1 MKSTE
6 NNPKFRSE
14 IIRSDSLYLKEFEA
28 KEKTDRRGGRLFSG
42 TRIKAF
48 AIPFLYG
55 MLEHAPRAIVMLP
68 IHFSIFILR
77 LLYWW
82 PKNPI
87 RLSCEYICILAE
99 RKGYTHDPR
108 HIYNKFL
115 SNAVEATKTLANLY
129 HNGIDAAADQ
139 IQFTASDTRMMND
152 LIEEYGGAIIAVPH
166 NFGSLLSALKMN
178 REFPFI
184 LITKNSSTIE
194 RTKIAIDVFER
205 METTIL
211 MVRGGNP
218 FLLSRSL
225 FSILKSGKSVAA
237 TLDSMDSSANRI
249 EVQMFGRQIG
259 FSPWAAKI
267 SVRMGVPVIPT
278 YASSRDDQIVAIFGK
293 PLFADNVEKSIQ
305 HYVSFF
311 DENILK
317 DPASWGFLGDKS
329 WRRVLRDA
337 SRNIE

>member
-1 MKSTE
+1 MKSTD
-6 NNPKFRSE
+6 NNPKYRSE
-14 IIRSDSLYLKEFEA
+14 ILRSDALYLKEFEA
-28 KEKTDRRGGRLFSG
+28 TEKIDRRGGRLFSG

-48 AIPFLYG
+48 AIPFLYR

-68 IHFSIFILR
+68 IYVVIFILR
-77 LLYWW
+77 LFYWW
-82 PKNPI
+82 PQNPI
-87 RLSCEYICILAE
+87 RLSCEYICVLAKK
-99 RKGYTHDPR
+99 RGYAHDPR
-108 HIYNKFL
+108 QIYNKFL
-115 SNAVEATKTLANLY
+115 SNALQATKTLANLY
-129 HNGIDAAADQ
+129 HNGIESAADH
-139 IQFTASDTRMMND
+139 IQFTADDTRMMND

-205 METTIL
+205 MQTSIL

-218 FLLSRSL
+218 FQLSRSL

-237 TLDSMDSSANRI
+237 TLDSLDTSANRV
-249 EVQMFGRQIG
+249 EVQMFGEAMG

-267 SVRMGVPVIPT
+267 AVRMGVPVIPT
-278 YASSRDDQIVAIFGK
+278 YASSRNDQIVAIFGK
-293 PLFADNVEKSIQ
+293 PLLADNVEESIQ

-329 WRRVLRDA
+329 WRRVLREA
-337 SRNIE
+337 SQSIE

>member
-1 MKSTE
+1 MESTD
-6 NNPKFRSE
+6 NNPKYRSE
-14 IIRSDSLYLKEFEA
+14 MICSDSLYLQEFEA
-28 KEKTDRRGGRLFSG
+28 KEKIDRRGGRFFSG
-42 TRIKAF
+42 TRIKSF
-48 AIPFLYG
+48 TVPLLYR
-55 MLEHAPRAIVMLP
+55 MLEHAPRPIVMLP
-68 IHFSIFILR
+68 IRLSIFILR

-82 PKNPI
+82 PQNPI
-87 RLSCEYICILAE
+87 SLSCEYICILAKK
-99 RKGYTHDPR
+99 KGYAHDPR

-115 SNAVEATKTLANLY
+115 SNALEATKTLANLY
-129 HNGIDAAADQ
+129 HDGIESAADH
-139 IQFTASDTRMMND
+139 IQCTVDDTRMMNK
-152 LIEEYGGAIIAVPH
+152 LIGEYGGAIIAVPH

-218 FLLSRSL
+218 FQLSRTL

-237 TLDSMDSSANRI
+237 TLDSLDTSSNRI
-249 EVQMFGRQIG
+249 EVQMFGEAMG

-267 SVRMGVPVIPT
+267 AVRMRVPVIPT
-278 YASSRDDQIVAIFGK
+278 YFSSCNDQIVVNFGK
-293 PLFADNVEKSIQ
+293 PLLAESVEESIQ

-311 DENILK
+311 EENILK
-317 DPASWGFLGDKS
+317 DPASWGFLGDKK
-329 WRRVLRDA
+329 WRRTLREA
-337 SRNIE
+337 SRNI

>member
-1 MKSTE
+1 MKSTD
-6 NNPKFRSE
+6 NNPKYRSE
-14 IIRSDSLYLKEFEA
+14 MLRSDALYLKEFEA
-28 KEKTDRRGGRLFSG
+28 TEKINKGKQRLFSG

-48 AIPFLYG
+48 AIPLLYG

-68 IHFSIFILR
+68 IRFAIFVLR
-77 LLYWW
+77 LSYWW

-87 RLSCEYICILAE
+87 RLSCEYICILAKK
-99 RKGYTHDPR
+99 KGYTHDPR
-108 HIYNKFL
+108 QIYNKFL
-115 SNAVEATKTLANLY
+115 SNALEATRTLANLY
-129 HNGIDAAADQ
+129 HNGIESAAEH
-139 IQFTASDTRMMND
+139 IQFSASDTRMMND
-152 LIEEYGGAIIAVPH
+152 LIEKYGGAVIAVPH

-218 FLLSRSL
+218 FQLSRTL

-237 TLDSMDSSANRI
+237 TLDSLDSSANRI
-249 EVQMFGRQIG
+249 EVQMFGEAIG

-267 SVRMGVPVIPT
+267 AVRMGVPVIPT
-278 YASSRDDQIVAIFGK
+278 YAGSRDDQIMVIFGK
-293 PLFADNVEKSIQ
+293 PLLADNVEESIQ
-305 HYVSFF
+305 HYVRFF

-317 DPASWGFLGDKS
+317 DPASWGFLGDKN

>member
-1 MKSTE
+1 MKSTD
-6 NNPKFRSE
+6 KDSQVRSE
-14 IIRSDSLYLKEFEA
+14 ILRSDSLYLKEFEA
-28 KEKTDRRGGRLFSG
+28 TEKINKRRDRLFSG
-42 TRIKAF
+42 TRIKSF
-48 AIPFLYG
+48 AVPLLYR
-55 MLEHAPRAIVMLP
+55 MLEHAPQAIVMLP
-68 IHFSIFILR
+68 IVVSIFILR

-87 RLSCEYICILAE
+87 RLSCEYICMLAKK
-99 RKGYTHDPR
+99 RGYTHNPR

-115 SNAVEATKTLANLY
+115 SNALGATKTLANLY
-129 HNGIDAAADQ
+129 HNGIESVADH
-139 IQFTASDTRMMND
+139 IQFTEGDTRMMND
-152 LIEEYGGAIIAVPH
+152 LIEEYGGAVIAVPH

-205 METTIL
+205 MQTSIL

-218 FLLSRSL
+218 IQLSRAL
-225 FSILKSGKSVAA
+225 FAILKSGKSVAA
-237 TLDSMDSSANRI
+237 TLDSLDSSANRI
-249 EVQMFGRQIG
+249 EVQMFGEAMG

-267 SVRMGVPVIPT
+267 AIRLGVPVIPT
-278 YASSRDDQIVAIFGK
+278 YFSSRNDQIRVIFGS
-293 PLFADNVEKSIQ
+293 PLLTDNVEESIQ
-305 HYVSFF
+305 HYASFF

-337 SRNIE
+337 SRNI

>member
-1 MKSTE
+1 M
-6 NNPKFRSE
+6 
-14 IIRSDSLYLKEFEA
+14 ICSDSLYLKEFEA
-28 KEKTDRRGGRLFSG
+28 KEKIDRRGERFFSG
-42 TRIKAF
+42 TRIKSF
-48 AIPFLYG
+48 TVPLLYR
-55 MLEHAPRAIVMLP
+55 MLEYAPRPIVMLP
-68 IHFSIFILR
+68 IRFAIFVLR

-82 PKNPI
+82 PQNPI
-87 RLSCEYICILAE
+87 RLSCEYICILANK
-99 RKGYTHDPR
+99 RGYTHDSR
-108 HIYNKFL
+108 QIYNKFL
-115 SNAVEATKTLANLY
+115 SNALEATKTLANLY
-129 HNGIDAAADQ
+129 HDGIESAADQ
-139 IQFTASDTRMMND
+139 IQCTADDTRMMNE

-205 METTIL
+205 MQTTIL

-218 FLLSRSL
+218 FQLSRTL

-237 TLDSMDSSANRI
+237 TLDSLDTSSNRI
-249 EVQMFGRQIG
+249 DVKMFGEAMG

-267 SVRMGVPVIPT
+267 AVRMGVPVIPT
-278 YASSRDDQIVAIFGK
+278 YFSSCNDQIVVNFGK
-293 PLFADNVEKSIQ
+293 PLLAESVEECIQ

-317 DPASWGFLGDKS
+317 DPASWGFLGDKK
-329 WRRVLRDA
+329 WRRVLREA